1 MAEVTTKTGKNGETY
16 VSVKFNKEETE
27 AFAQAQEILR
37 QRFAEEGLPL
47 SKYDERLILAS
58 LEGVLRF
65 EGIDALLN
73 YARTAKIP
81 RQKKIIAEGYAN
93 VKEVEADKI

>member
-1 MAEVTTKTGKNGETY
+1 MAEVTIKTGKNGETY

-27 AFAQAQEILR
+27 AFAQAQEIVR
-37 QRFAEEGLPL
+37 QRFVEEGLPL

-93 VKEVEADKI
+93 VKEVEVDKI

>member
-81 RQKKIIAEGYAN
+81 RRKKIIAEGYAN